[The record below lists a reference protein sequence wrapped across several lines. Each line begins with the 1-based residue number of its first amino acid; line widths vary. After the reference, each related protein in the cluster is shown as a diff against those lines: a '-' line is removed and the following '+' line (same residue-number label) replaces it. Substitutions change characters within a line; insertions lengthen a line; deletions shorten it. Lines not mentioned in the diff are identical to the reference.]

1 MNAPAH
7 HLSLVC
13 IDVCEWRRQ
22 IRGRALLKEK
32 VVAISTSTKEGT
44 AKGKG
49 FDNLRENELE
59 ELIGVVARLL
69 ELRVRSQYSVR
80 ARNSNIFRSSP
91 SKSD

>member
-1 MNAPAH
+1 MSAPAH
-7 HLSLVC
+7 HLSLVY

-49 FDNLRENELE
+49 FDNLRELKKSLVLLPGSLSLE
-59 ELIGVVARLL
+59 
-69 ELRVRSQYSVR
+69 
-80 ARNSNIFRSSP
+80 
-91 SKSD
+91 